1 MSETTPAR
9 YDPLPDLSQ
18 LPRWVWRRLPSA
30 GKVAMAAAPLLTL
43 AAVLAL
49 APGIDGAKD
58 ERAQTEAQRAAQDRA
73 AHIREVRALQ
83 RPRFAAGAP
92 ARVDP
97 AARERLVEATAASVL
112 ADARSRIAQ
121 PIRRVA
127 CQPFPVGASAD
138 PSARYGSYACLAVT
152 HDVAPGARNHAASI
166 GYPYR
171 LRIDFDSGRYAFCQ
185 VVGRAGEGMI
195 GTQPFV
201 TLSPSCGGT

>member
-1 MSETTPAR
+1 MSETTSGR

-18 LPRWVWRRLPSA
+18 LPAWVWHRLPSA
-30 GKVAMAAAPLLTL
+30 GKVALAAAPLVIV

-58 ERAQTEAQRAAQDRA
+58 ERAHTEAQRAAQARA

-83 RPRFAAGAP
+83 QPRFAAGAP
-92 ARVDP
+92 AGVDP
-97 AARERLVEATAASVL
+97 AARERLVQATAASVL
-112 ADARSRIAQ
+112 TDARSRIAR

-127 CQPFPVGASAD
+127 CQPFPVGTSAD

-152 HDVAPGARNHAASI
+152 RDVPPGARNHAAAI

-171 LRIDFDSGRYAFCQ
+171 LRIDFNSGRYALCQ

-195 GTQPFV
+195 GTQPLV
-201 TLSPSCGGT
+201 TLSPSCGGR